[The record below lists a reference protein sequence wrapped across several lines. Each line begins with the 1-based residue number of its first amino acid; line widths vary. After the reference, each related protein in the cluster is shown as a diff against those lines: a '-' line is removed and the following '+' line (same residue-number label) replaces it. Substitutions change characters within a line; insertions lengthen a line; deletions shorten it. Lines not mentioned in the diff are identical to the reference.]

1 MTAPVTLTPD
11 QRAEL
16 GLAPL
21 EPPAKPKR
29 RLWPVIGILA
39 AFMFGVLIG
48 SAGNPADDAPTEPA
62 AISVPS
68 VPAEEPLD
76 DPAPPVEEA
85 PVEEE
90 PPVVAEES
98 SAAIEKSDVKLRIK
112 VLDKQCFGSAGC
124 NVEVRPIPHSL
135 DQTGWPTSGEV
146 EWSYKITG
154 DESGSI
160 IGTFAM
166 DLEDGTYE
174 DLDEELLSTRSS
186 GTKVTAVIT
195 SVEYIG

>member
-21 EPPAKPKR
+21 EPPAKPR
-29 RLWPVIGILA
+29 RWRFVAAILA
-39 AFMFGVLIG
+39 AFVLGVLIG
-48 SAGNPADDAPTEPA
+48 SAGNPADDTSTTPA
-62 AISVPS
+62 TITVPS

-85 PVEEE
+85 PTDE

-98 SAAIEKSDVKLRIK
+98 SAAIEKSDVKLRVK